1 MKNTKPSINIFA
13 IFILVA
19 AAVIWGASFVVVKD
33 SLDYVTPLWQLA
45 IRLGVA
51 SAVGLIILP
60 SQLKYINKKILFQ
73 GVVLGIIFA
82 CAVMPQN
89 LGAQLTTAGKC
100 AFLTVSYVA
109 FTPVIELIALKKGL
123 TIQKTAAVV
132 ICIIGIA
139 FITLNERLALQTGDI
154 LLLITGFFYGV
165 HLVWIDGCDRGRGIL
180 AIHILQIFTSTAIA
194 LAAALIFEPFKVCI
208 NRNFILAMLYGGIFE
223 VFVGFL
229 LQIKGQQGTNPS
241 LAGILLS
248 MECVYA
254 AIFGIIFQ
262 GDKMAGKMLV
272 GCALVFA
279 SAVIAAVEPELPVGK
294 HGTAALR
301 KNVKQQKR

>member
-1 MKNTKPSINIFA
+1 MKNTKSSINVFA
-13 IFILVA
+13 IFILVV
-19 AAVIWGASFVVVKD
+19 AAVIWGGSFVVVKD

-51 SAVGLIILP
+51 SVTGLIILP

-73 GVVLGIIFA
+73 GVVLGMIFA
-82 CAVMPQN
+82 CAVIPQN
-89 LGAQLTTAGKC
+89 LSAQLTTAGKC

-109 FTPVIELIALKKGL
+109 FTPIIELIALKKGL
-123 TIQKTAAVV
+123 TIQKTSAVV
-132 ICIIGIA
+132 ICLTGIA
-139 FITLNERLALQTGDI
+139 FITLNERLTLQTGDI

-165 HLVWIDGCDRGRGIL
+165 HLVWIDGCDRGKGIL
-180 AIHILQIFTSTAIA
+180 AVHILQIFISTVIA
-194 LAAALIFEPFKVCI
+194 FVAALIFEPFKVSV
-208 NRNFILAMLYGGIFE
+208 NRDFILAMLYGGILE

-262 GDKMAGKMLV
+262 GDKIAGKMLV
-272 GCALVFA
+272 GCVLVFA
-279 SAVIAAVEPELPVGK
+279 SAVIAAVEVELPIGK
-294 HGTAALR
+294 HRAAVLR
-301 KNVKQQKR
+301 KDVK

>member
-1 MKNTKPSINIFA
+1 MKNTKSSINVFA

-19 AAVIWGASFVVVKD
+19 AAVIWGGSFVVVKD

-51 SAVGLIILP
+51 SVTGLIILP
-60 SQLKYINKKILFQ
+60 SQLKYINKKIMFQ
-73 GVVLGIIFA
+73 GVVLGILFA
-82 CAVMPQN
+82 CAVIPQN
-89 LGAQLTTAGKC
+89 LSAQLTTAGKC

-109 FTPVIELIALKKGL
+109 FTPIIELIALKKGL

-132 ICIIGIA
+132 ICLTGIA
-139 FITLNERLALQTGDI
+139 FITLNERLTLQTGDI

-165 HLVWIDGCDRGRGIL
+165 HLVWIDGCDRGKGIL
-180 AIHILQIFTSTAIA
+180 AVHILQIFTSTVIA
-194 LAAALIFEPFKVCI
+194 LAAALIFEPFKVSI
-208 NRNFILAMLYGGIFE
+208 NRDFILAMLYGGILE

-262 GDKMAGKMLV
+262 GDKIAGKMLV
-272 GCALVFA
+272 GCVLVFT
-279 SAVIAAVEPELPVGK
+279 SAVIAAVEFELPIGK
-294 HGTAALR
+294 HRAAVLQ
-301 KNVKQQKR
+301 KDVK